1 MTTRSSVTSKGVRR
15 LLARCADS
23 SGQSIIEFAVIL
35 PLLLVLVLGV
45 VEVGYALF
53 DQQVVTKL
61 TREGSNL
68 ISRDTS
74 MQDTV
79 TALRTMSARPVNF
92 NNGSSKVILSVLMKG
107 PTVGTTNYNQVVL
120 RQRYEYG
127 SYPGSSKLSTAGGGS
142 FRGAPD
148 YEAVNPD
155 GNAGLRVT
163 NVPSNIVGPPGGMIY
178 VTEIYTRHVR
188 ITPFDRFGVSVPQTL
203 YSIAYF

>member
-1 MTTRSSVTSKGVRR
+1 MIARFTSR
-15 LLARCADS
+15 LRAKSLDA
-23 SGQSIIEFAVIL
+23 SGQSIVEFAIVL

-45 VEVGYALF
+45 VEVGYGLF

-74 MQDTV
+74 IQDTV
-79 TALRTMSARPVNF
+79 TALTSMSSPPVNF
-92 NNGSSKVILSVLMKG
+92 NNGSSKLILSVLMKG
-107 PTVGTTNYNQVVL
+107 GIVGTSNYNQVYL
-120 RQRYEYG
+120 RQRHEYG
-127 SYPGSSKLSTAGGGS
+127 SYPGTSKINIAGSGS

-155 GNAGLRVT
+155 SNTGLRVT
-163 NVPSNIVGPPGGMIY
+163 NLPSNIVAAPGGAIY
-178 VTEIYTRHVR
+178 VTEIYTRHVL
-188 ITPFDRFGVSVPQTL
+188 ITPFDRFGVRVPQTL

>member
-1 MTTRSSVTSKGVRR
+1 MTSTSVRR
-15 LLARCADS
+15 LLATCADS
-23 SGQSIIEFAVIL
+23 RGQSIIEFAVIL

-68 ISRDTS
+68 TSRDTS
-74 MQDTV
+74 LEDTA
-79 TALRTMSARPVNF
+79 TALRTMSSRPVNF
-92 NNGSSKVILSVLMKG
+92 NDGSSKVILSVLMKG
-107 PTVGTTNYNQVVL
+107 GTVGTSNYNQVIL

-127 SYPGSSKLSTAGGGS
+127 TYPGASKLSMAGGGS

-155 GNAGLRVT
+155 SNPGLRVT
-163 NVPSNIVGPPGGMIY
+163 NVPSTIVAAPGGMVY
-178 VTEIYTRHVR
+178 VTEIYTRHVL
-188 ITPFDRFGVSVPQTL
+188 ITPFQRFGVQVPQTL

>member
-1 MTTRSSVTSKGVRR
+1 MKTRPSVTSNSIRR
-15 LLARCADS
+15 LLTRCSDS

-45 VEVGYALF
+45 IEVGYALF

-68 ISRDTS
+68 ISRDTTIA
-74 MQDTV
+74 DAV
-79 TALRTMSARPVNF
+79 TALSTMTSRPVNF
-92 NNGSSKVILSVLMKG
+92 NDGSSKVIFSVLMKG
-107 PTVGTTNYNQVVL
+107 ATVGSSNYDRIIL
-120 RQRYEYG
+120 RQYRVYG
-127 SYPGSSKLSTAGGGS
+127 SYPGSTKLTLAGGGS

-155 GNAGLRVT
+155 SNTGLRVT
-163 NVPSNIVGPPGGMIY
+163 NVPSNIVAAPGGMVY
-178 VTEIYTRHVR
+178 VTEIYTRHVL
-188 ITPFDRFGVSVPQTL
+188 ITPFNRFGVSVPQTL

>member
-1 MTTRSSVTSKGVRR
+1 MRTRLSVTSNSIRR
-15 LLARCADS
+15 LLTGCSDS

-68 ISRDTS
+68 TSRDVS
-74 MQDTV
+74 FQDTV
-79 TALRTMSARPVNF
+79 TALTTMSTRPVDF
-92 NNGSSKVILSVLMKG
+92 NDGSSRLILSVLYKG
-107 PTVGTTNYNQVVL
+107 ATVGSNNYNQVIL

-127 SYPGSSKLSTAGGGS
+127 SYPGSSKLTIAGSGS
-142 FRGAPD
+142 FNGLPD

-155 GNAGLRVT
+155 SNTGLQVT
-163 NVPSNIVGPPGGMIY
+163 NVPSNIVVAPGGLVY
-178 VTEIYTRHVR
+178 VTEIYTRHVL